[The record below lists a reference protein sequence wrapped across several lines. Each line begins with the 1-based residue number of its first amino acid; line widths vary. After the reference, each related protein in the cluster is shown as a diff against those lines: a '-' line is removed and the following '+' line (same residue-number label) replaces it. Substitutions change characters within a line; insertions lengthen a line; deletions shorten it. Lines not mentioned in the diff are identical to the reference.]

1 MSIDHSPKRPFWKKG
16 KLRDGGKVDL
26 ERNRL
31 LQLARKLKLDDQIVI
46 EAPGNTNSIVRLL
59 SPFVGRVVVA
69 NPILVR
75 ALIRCRSRVK
85 GAEFP
90 EATTRPAQGVSS
102 YSKLEFSV
110 SPQLQIS
117 QILIRPTM
125 GPGAFKRR
133 RGPASLAKHS
143 VI

>member
-31 LQLARKLKLDDQIVI
+31 LQLARKLKLDDEIVI
-46 EAPGNTNSIVRLL
+46 EAPGNTSSIVRFL

-75 ALIRCRSRVK
+75 SLIRCRSRVK

-90 EATTRPAQGVSS
+90 EATTRPAQAGSS
-102 YSKLEFSV
+102 
-110 SPQLQIS
+110 IS
-117 QILIRPTM
+117 DTLLRIR
-125 GPGAFKRR
+125 
-133 RGPASLAKHS
+133 SLAAY
-143 VI
+143 IIGTL

>member
-1 MSIDHSPKRPFWKKG
+1 MRIIALDVHRSFAQTAILENG

-31 LQLARKLKLDDQIVI
+31 LQLPRKLKLDDQIVI
-46 EAPGNTNSIVRLL
+46 EAPGNTSSIVRLL

-90 EATTRPAQGVSS
+90 EATTRPAQARS
-102 YSKLEFSV
+102 SV
-110 SPQLQIS
+110 SDTL
-117 QILIRPTM
+117 LRIR
-125 GPGAFKRR
+125 
-133 RGPASLAKHS
+133 SLAGSIIGTLESRFRKRHA
-143 VI
+143 